1 MLAEQ
6 PAACRQVP
14 VIHLMNALASLAV
27 WPAIS
32 PDDNWFLFVKRQ
44 VIVYKNGGLNC
55 RLEMDGQEVGAGRPT
70 SCPPAAAFLTG
81 SLRIQ
86 SLPRPATSQRPESES
101 ALGRTYLSKIRL
113 ESKGKQRR
121 LDRIAELESQLEN
134 ERLKIMTPDAG
145 GLVGQIANFPHIL
158 LFSNPTSSKA
168 LERRLSELEFRMTNM
183 QALNQKLV
191 VQMQQE
197 KTARSA
203 AETECAQLKEK
214 LKRAHRFLIDS
225 PP

>member
-1 MLAEQ
+1 MQRTKL
-6 PAACRQVP
+6 
-14 VIHLMNALASLAV
+14 
-27 WPAIS
+27 
-32 PDDNWFLFVKRQ
+32 
-44 VIVYKNGGLNC
+44 
-55 RLEMDGQEVGAGRPT
+55 LEMDGQEVGAGRPT

-101 ALGRTYLSKIRL
+101 ALGARRTYLSKIRL
-113 ESKGKQRR
+113 ESKGKQRP

-134 ERLKIMTPDAG
+134 ERLKSMTPKAG

-183 QALNQKLV
+183 QALNQKLM

-203 AETECAQLKEK
+203 AETECAQLKEQ
-214 LKRAHRFLIDS
+214 LKRAHRFLIDAPS
-225 PP
+225 